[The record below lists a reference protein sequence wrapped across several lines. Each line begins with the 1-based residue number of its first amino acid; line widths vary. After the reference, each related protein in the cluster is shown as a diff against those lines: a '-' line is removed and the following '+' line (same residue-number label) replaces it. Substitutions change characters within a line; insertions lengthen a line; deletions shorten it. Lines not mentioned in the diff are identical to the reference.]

1 MLQTLFPQ
9 THHCYTSLPLLGP
22 ILDGFATR
30 MAERGYRHSTLRVM
44 LRPMARIERWLRRHG
59 VQSIGNLDVE
69 VLQACWANFH
79 RRNSSA
85 GGVIRA
91 LAQHLDATG
100 VLQPRRLEPLTPSE
114 QLLSRYEE
122 HLAKVR
128 GLAESSVGNRVRTAS
143 QLLSHVG
150 CDDQPSRLSSLTASD
165 IESFVRD
172 SGQRL
177 ARASLQQVV
186 AHLRGFLRFLVATG
200 ESSPGLADAIDTP
213 RVYRHEQLPRSLP
226 WPTVTTLLESID
238 RDTPV
243 GLRDYTMLLL
253 IAAYGLRISEIVSL
267 ALDDIQWREGW
278 LRVPRPKIRGAIR
291 LPLTEVVASALV
303 HYLREARPKGVACRC
318 LFLRSRAPVEALTP
332 NAVSMAFQRWARKST
347 LEIPFSGAHCLRH
360 SYAVHLLR
368 SGACVKTIGDLLG
381 HRDIESTTVY
391 LRLATEDL
399 REVALPMPGA
409 TDVDRDQE
417 VTP

>member
-9 THHCYTSLPLLGP
+9 AHRRYTSLPLLGP
-22 ILDGFATR
+22 VIDGFAR
-30 MAERGYRHSTLRVM
+30 WLAERGYRHSTLRVM
-44 LRPMARIERWLRRHG
+44 LSPMTRIDRWLRRHD
-59 VQSIGNLDVE
+59 VQGIADLDVE
-69 VLQACWANFH
+69 LLETCWAAF
-79 RRNSSA
+79 RRRSST

-91 LAQHLDATG
+91 LEQYLDSTG
-100 VLQPRRLEPLTPSE
+100 VLRPRRLEPLTPHE

-128 GLAESSVGNRVRTAS
+128 GFAESSVGNHVRTAS
-143 QLLSHVG
+143 QFLSHVR
-150 CDDQPSRLSSLTASD
+150 CDDQSSRLPGLTASD

-177 ARASLQQVV
+177 ARTSLQQVV

-200 ESSPGLADAIDTP
+200 EGSPGLADTIDTP

-226 WPTVTTLLESID
+226 WQTVTAFLASID
-238 RDTPV
+238 RGTAV

-253 IAAYGLRISEIVSL
+253 IAAYGLRVSEIASL
-267 ALDDIQWREGW
+267 TLDDIHWREGW
-278 LRVPRPKIRGAIR
+278 LQVPRPKTRNAIR
-291 LPLTEVVASALV
+291 LPLTDPVESALV
-303 HYLREARPKGVACRC
+303 HYLREARPMGVVCRH
-318 LFLRSRAPVEALTP
+318 LFLRSRAPLGPLKRT
-332 NAVSMAFQRWARKST
+332 AVSMVFERWARKST

-368 SGACVKTIGDLLG
+368 SGVCVKTIGDLLG
-381 HRDIESTTVY
+381 HRDMESTTVY

-399 REVALPMPGA
+399 REVALPMPGP
-409 TDVDRDQE
+409 TDANRDQE
-417 VTP
+417 ATP